1 VLVSAA
7 EGHRIWAPTYDDG
20 LNPLLA
26 LEERT
31 LGPLRATTVI
41 DVGCGTGRWTAR
53 LSAFGVD
60 RSPEMLRR
68 GSRNPSLRDHLLLA
82 DAAALPFASGV
93 ADLTLCSF
101 AVSYIS
107 DLRAATREMARV
119 TKRGGQVIISDLH
132 PEAVAAGWTRS
143 FRAGGTIYEMEH
155 RPTAV
160 AETVDAMRRFGLI
173 LAHQHEAGFGEP
185 ERPFFEAAGKSLDD
199 VAGTPAV
206 WIGIWMKP

>member
-7 EGHRIWAPTYDDG
+7 EGHRIWASTYDDS

-26 LEERT
+26 LEERI
-31 LGPLRATTVI
+31 LGPLQASTVI

-53 LSAFGVD
+53 LSAFGID

-68 GSRNPSLRDHLLLA
+68 GSRNPGLRGRLLLA

-101 AVSYIS
+101 AVSYIA
-107 DLRAATREMARV
+107 DLPAATREMARV
-119 TKRGGQVIISDLH
+119 TERGGQVIITDLH
-132 PEAVAAGWTRS
+132 PDAVAAGWTRS

-160 AETVDAMRRFGLI
+160 VETIDAMHCFGLI

-185 ERPFFEAAGKSLDD
+185 ERPIFEAAGKSLED
-199 VAGTPAV
+199 VAGIRAV
-206 WIGIWMKP
+206 WIGIWTKP

>member
-7 EGHRIWAPTYDDG
+7 EGHRVWAPTYDDG

-26 LEERT
+26 LEERI
-31 LGPLRATTVI
+31 LGPLHASTAI

-53 LSAFGVD
+53 LNAFGID

-68 GSRNPSLRDHLLLA
+68 ASRNPSLCGHLLLA

-93 ADLTLCSF
+93 SDLTLCSF

-107 DLRAATREMARV
+107 DLPAATCEMVRV
-119 TKRGGQVIISDLH
+119 TKCGGQVIVTDLH
-132 PEAVAAGWTRS
+132 PDAVAAGWTRS

-160 AETVDAMRRFGLI
+160 VETIEAMRRFGLL
-173 LAHQHEAGFGEP
+173 LAHQHEACFGEP
-185 ERPFFEAAGKSLDD
+185 ERPIFEAARKSLDE
-199 VAGTPAV
+199 VAGIPAV
-206 WIGIWMKP
+206 WIGIWTKP